1 MAPSDPSKQAPRAPH
16 EVFTPEEL
24 RNLVNRIQASG
35 ELGRSKVYITLLN
48 YLIECSAS
56 GKSPK
61 EFEIAL
67 DALGK
72 GSDFDVSKDS
82 AVRVY
87 VHQLRKKLDSYY
99 QSHDKDAEHRIVIP
113 KGQYAVAAISNRQ
126 TLLAGGV
133 ARFGFD
139 KLSLTNG
146 LIASIAILLV
156 INLMVIL
163 ASNDARQSGQGS
175 QLEDSTIWQKLLD
188 DDLPILLVMGD
199 YYIFGELNDNG
210 NIGRM
215 VREFNINSREDLE
228 DLHFSDWEATH
239 NYQDLNLSYM
249 PEGSA
254 YALTQ
259 IIPIF
264 SSSSKR
270 LNITMMSDL
279 TTSDLRSNHI
289 IYIGYISA
297 LDKLIDLAFAASDL
311 KIGRSYDELL
321 NLKTGRYYTS
331 DAGLPEAGQQF
342 RDYGFFTTFPASSEN
357 QVVLISGMRDAGLMH
372 TAQVLS
378 DKTAL
383 TELEQQLQ
391 LGQESEGDTGLEALY
406 EVFGMDRMNFEGSLV
421 YSKTLDASRIW
432 GRDNYEFAN

>member
-1 MAPSDPSKQAPRAPH
+1 MASRDSNKQTLIPPQ
-16 EVFTPEEL
+16 EVFTPQEL
-24 RNLVNRIQASG
+24 KKLVSRIQASG
-35 ELGRSKVYITLLN
+35 ELGRSKVYVALLD
-48 YLIECSAS
+48 YLVECSVS

-61 EFEIAL
+61 EFDIAL
-67 DALGK
+67 NALGK

-99 QSHDKDAEHRIVIP
+99 QNHDPEAKHRIVIP
-113 KGQYAVAAISNRQ
+113 KGQYAVAAMSNNQPLTSDNLNRSGLR
-126 TLLAGGV
+126 TIN
-133 ARFGFD
+133 
-139 KLSLTNG
+139 LTNG
-146 LIASIAILLV
+146 LIAALIVMLT
-156 INLMVIL
+156 INLLFIF
-163 ASNDARQSGQGS
+163 NR
-175 QLEDSTIWQKLLD
+175 DSTAQFDPVLALAESEIWHGLLD

-228 DLHFSDWEATH
+228 ALHFSDWEATH

-254 YALTQ
+254 YALTR
-259 IIPIF
+259 IIPILN
-264 SSSSKR
+264 SSSKR

-279 TTSDLRSNHI
+279 KTSDLRSNHI

-297 LDKLIDLAFAASDL
+297 LDKLIEMAFAASDL
-311 KIGRSYDELL
+311 KIGRSFDELL
-321 NLKTGRYYTS
+321 NLKTGQYYTS

-342 RDYGFFTTFPASSEN
+342 RDYGFFSTFPASREN

-378 DKTAL
+378 DESAL
-383 TELEQQLQ
+383 NELEQL
-391 LGQESEGDTGLEALY
+391 LGSKSENETSTGLEALY
-406 EVFGMDRMNFEGSLV
+406 EVFGMDRMNFEGSLI
-421 YSKTLDASRIW
+421 YSKSLDSSLIW
-432 GRDNYEFAN
+432 GNQDLVN